1 MRSDDLYKLPAAL
14 PAPIDD
20 GMCRHLPGLIVPPLV
35 LISTAGR
42 EVNLASLPGRTI
54 VYCYPRTGLPEEDPP
69 AGWDDVPGARG
80 CTPQACGFRDHHAEL
95 QALGAGIYGLST
107 QDTGYQQEVVAR
119 LHLPFEL
126 LSDAT
131 LALTHALELPT
142 FTIAG
147 MTLVRRLTLIIR
159 DGRIEHVF
167 YPVFPPDTHA
177 GEVAAWLSSSSGH
190 QRDSHK
196 TGGNTGPL

>member
-1 MRSDDLYKLPAAL
+1 MFLVRAA
-14 PAPIDD
+14 
-20 GMCRHLPGLIVPPLV
+20 
-35 LISTAGR
+35 
-42 EVNLASLPGRTI
+42 
-54 VYCYPRTGLPEEDPP
+54 
-69 AGWDDVPGARG
+69 ARRKR
-80 CTPQACGFRDHHAEL
+80 ARFRDHHAEL
-95 QALGAGIYGLST
+95 RALGADVFGFST

-126 LSDAT
+126 LSDAK

-147 MTLVRRLTLIIR
+147 MTLVRRLTLMIR

-177 GEVAAWLSSSSGH
+177 EEIAAWLSGM
-190 QRDSHK
+190 Q
-196 TGGNTGPL
+196 T